1 MRKDYAN
8 LEDGLIEI
16 IHNPNITNNC
26 YLIRLMNY
34 SNERM
39 EMMVNREDM
48 GELAELFN
56 RVLENNYE
64 NLDRS

>member
-8 LEDGLIEI
+8 LDDGLIEI
-16 IHNPNITNNC
+16 LHNPNITNNC

>member
-16 IHNPNITNNC
+16 LHNPNITNNC
-26 YLIRLMNY
+26 YLIKLMNY

-48 GELAELFN
+48 EGLAELFN
-56 RVLENNYE
+56 RVLEKK
-64 NLDRS
+64 

>member
-16 IHNPNITNNC
+16 LHNPNITNNC

-34 SNERM
+34 SNERY
-39 EMMVNREDM
+39 EMRLSGDDLK
-48 GELAELFN
+48 GLADFIY
-56 RVLENNYE
+56 RYLEKTNEY
-64 NLDRS
+64 

>member
-16 IHNPNITNNC
+16 LHNPNITNKC

-34 SNERM
+34 SNEGM

-48 GELAELFN
+48 KELAELFN
-56 RVLENNYE
+56 RVLENTQV
-64 NLDRS
+64 

>member
-1 MRKDYAN
+1 MRKNYVD

-16 IHNPNITNNC
+16 LHNPNITNNC

-39 EMMVNREDM
+39 EMMINREDM
-48 GELAELFN
+48 EGLAELFN
-56 RVLENNYE
+56 RVLENTKV
-64 NLDRS
+64 

>member
-16 IHNPNITNNC
+16 LHNPNITNNC

-34 SNERM
+34 SNEKM
-39 EMMVNREDM
+39 EMMVNKEDIE
-48 GELAELFN
+48 GLAELFN
-56 RVLENNYE
+56 RVLEE
-64 NLDRS
+64 KE

>member
-16 IHNPNITNNC
+16 LHNPNITNNC

-39 EMMVNREDM
+39 EMMINREDM
-48 GELAELFN
+48 EGLAELFN
-56 RVLENNYE
+56 RVLENTKV
-64 NLDRS
+64 

>member
-8 LEDGLIEI
+8 LEDGLMEI
-16 IHNPNITNNC
+16 LHNPNITNNC

-48 GELAELFN
+48 EGLAELFN
-56 RVLENNYE
+56 RVLEKNN
-64 NLDRS
+64 D

>member
-16 IHNPNITNNC
+16 LHNPNITNNC

-34 SNERM
+34 SNEKM
-39 EMMVNREDM
+39 EMMLNKEDIE
-48 GELAELFN
+48 GLAELFN
-56 RVLENNYE
+56 RVLGEKK
-64 NLDRS
+64 